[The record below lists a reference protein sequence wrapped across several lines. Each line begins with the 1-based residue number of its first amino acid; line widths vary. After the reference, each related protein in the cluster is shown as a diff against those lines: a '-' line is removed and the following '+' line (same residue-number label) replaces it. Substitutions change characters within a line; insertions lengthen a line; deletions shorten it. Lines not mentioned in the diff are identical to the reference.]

1 MGSMQKLIEVSK
13 IIQGKNIRTEC
24 DAEISE
30 LAESIEKQGLINP
43 ILVQKLESGQ
53 YEVIAGHRRFEA
65 VKRLGLPY
73 IECNIVEDDLSEKE
87 VILTQI
93 AENVQRKN
101 MSAFELCKT
110 FDYLKEKLHI
120 NQKAI
125 AKMFGKSDV
134 WVTNQYQ
141 ALRMLETEYGKD
153 IPEDEKKKSYA
164 DIKKDVAAKMGKDV
178 TFIYCR
184 GMKVKVVGHTY
195 TFFCADNAAENALMD
210 FINNRKSL

>member
-1 MGSMQKLIEVSK
+1 MQKLIEVTK
-13 IIQGKNIRTEC
+13 IKQGKNIRFEC

-30 LAESIEKQGLINP
+30 LADSIEKQGLINP
-43 ILVQKLESGQ
+43 ILVRKTDEG

-73 IECNIVEDDLSEKE
+73 IECNIVEDELSEKE
-87 VILTQI
+87 IILTQI

-101 MSAFELCKT
+101 MSAYELVETFE
-110 FDYLKEKLHI
+110 DLKNRLHI

-141 ALRMLETEYGKD
+141 ALRTLEAEYGKD
-153 IPEDEKKKSYA
+153 IPDEEKKKTTA
-164 DIKKDVAAKMGKDV
+164 QIRKDAREKMGRTQELIFCKG
-178 TFIYCR
+178 F
-184 GMKVKVVGHTY
+184 KVKVVGHTY
-195 TFFCADNAAENALMD
+195 TISCVDNAAENALRE
-210 FINNRKSL
+210 FIGRRR

>member
-1 MGSMQKLIEVSK
+1 MLKLIEVTK

-73 IECNIVEDDLSEKE
+73 IECNIIEDDLSEKE

-101 MSAFELCKT
+101 MSAFELCET

-125 AKMFGKSDV
+125 AKMFGKSDT

-141 ALRMLETEYGKD
+141 AVRALESEYGKD
-153 IPEDEKKKSYA
+153 HIPEEEKKKTVA
-164 DIKKDVAAKMGKDV
+164 EVKKDVAAKMNKDV
-178 TFIYCR
+178 EYIYCK
-184 GMKVKVVGHTY
+184 GFKVKVVGHTY
-195 TFFCADNAAENALMD
+195 TISCVDNAAENALRE
-210 FINNRKSL
+210 FIGHRK

>member
-1 MGSMQKLIEVSK
+1 MQKLIEVSK
-13 IIQGKNIRTEC
+13 IIQGRNIRTEC

-65 VKRLGLPY
+65 VKRIGLPY

-87 VILTQI
+87 IILTQI

-101 MSAFELCKT
+101 MSAFELCET

-153 IPEDEKKKSYA
+153 IPEDDRRQNCFLERVQTSYR
-164 DIKKDVAAKMGKDV
+164 IKLKP
-178 TFIYCR
+178 
-184 GMKVKVVGHTY
+184 
-195 TFFCADNAAENALMD
+195 L
-210 FINNRKSL
+210 

>member
-1 MGSMQKLIEVSK
+1 MDKIKAFFQNKIVKLVAWIVLALDVVVL
-13 IIQGKNIRTEC
+13 IIGGATS
-24 DAEISE
+24 AEI
-30 LAESIEKQGLINP
+30 G
-43 ILVQKLESGQ
+43 SG
-53 YEVIAGHRRFEA
+53 A

-73 IECNIVEDDLSEKE
+73 IECNVVEDDLSEKE

-101 MSAFELCKT
+101 MSAFELCET

-153 IPEDEKKKSYA
+153 IPEDEKKKSCA
-164 DIKKDVAAKMGKDV
+164 DIKKDIAAKMGKSV
-178 TFIYCR
+178 EWIYCK

-195 TFFCADNAAENALMD
+195 TLFPTDNKAENALRK
-210 FINNRKSL
+210 FIEGRK

>member
-1 MGSMQKLIEVSK
+1 MQKLIEVTK
-13 IIQGKNIRTEC
+13 IKQGKNIRFEC

-30 LAESIEKQGLINP
+30 LADSIEKQGLINP
-43 ILVQKLESGQ
+43 ILVRKTDEG

-73 IECNIVEDDLSEKE
+73 IECNIVEDELSEKE
-87 VILTQI
+87 IILTQI

-101 MSAFELCKT
+101 MSTYELVETFE
-110 FDYLKEKLHI
+110 DLKNRLHI

-141 ALRMLETEYGKD
+141 ALRTLEAEYGKD
-153 IPEDEKKKSYA
+153 IPDEEKKKTVA
-164 DIKKDVAAKMGKDV
+164 QIRKDASERMGKSAELI
-178 TFIYCR
+178 FCK
-184 GMKVKVVGHTY
+184 GFKVKVVGHTY
-195 TFFCADNAAENALMD
+195 TISCVDNAAENALRE
-210 FINNRKSL
+210 FIGRRR

>member
-1 MGSMQKLIEVSK
+1 MLKSIEVSK
-13 IIQGKNIRTEC
+13 IKQGKNIRTEC
-24 DAEISE
+24 DAEIHE

-43 ILVQKLESGQ
+43 ILVQKLPSGD

-65 VKRLGLPY
+65 VKRIGLPY
-73 IECNIVEDDLSEKE
+73 IECNVVEDDLSERE

-101 MSAFELCKT
+101 MSAFELVET
-110 FDYLKEKLHI
+110 FNYLKDKLHI
-120 NQKAI
+120 NQKLI

-141 ALRMLETEYGKD
+141 AVRMLEAEYGKD
-153 IPEDEKKKSYA
+153 IPEDEKKKTVA
-164 DIKKDVAAKMGKDV
+164 EVKKDIAQKMGKGV
-178 TFIYCR
+178 EWIYCK

-195 TFFCADNAAENALMD
+195 TLFPTDNKAENAL
-210 FINNRKSL
+210 RKFLESRK

>member
-1 MGSMQKLIEVSK
+1 MQKLIEVSK

-101 MSAFELCKT
+101 MSAFELCET

-164 DIKKDVAAKMGKDV
+164 DIKKDVAAKMGKSV
-178 TFIYCR
+178 EWIYCK

-195 TFFCADNAAENALMD
+195 TLFPTDNKAENALRK
-210 FINNRKSL
+210 FIEGRK

>member
-1 MGSMQKLIEVSK
+1 MLKSIEVSK
-13 IIQGKNIRTEC
+13 IKQGKNIRTEC
-24 DAEISE
+24 DAEIHE

-43 ILVQKLESGQ
+43 ILVQKLENGQ

-65 VKRLGLPY
+65 VKRIGLPY
-73 IECNIVEDDLSEKE
+73 IECNVVEDDLSERE

-101 MSAFELCKT
+101 MSAFELVET
-110 FDYLKEKLHI
+110 FEDLKNRLHI
-120 NQKAI
+120 NQKLI

-141 ALRMLETEYGKD
+141 AVRMLEAEYGKD
-153 IPEDEKKKSYA
+153 IPEEEKKKSVA
-164 DIKKDVAAKMGKDV
+164 EVKKDIAAKMGKGV
-178 TFIYCR
+178 EWIYCK

-195 TFFCADNAAENALMD
+195 TLFPTDNKAENALRK
-210 FINNRKSL
+210 FIEGRK

>member
-87 VILTQI
+87 IILTQI

-153 IPEDEKKKSYA
+153 IPEDEKKKSCA
-164 DIKKDVAAKMGKDV
+164 DIKKDVAAKMGKSENGSIV
-178 TFIYCR
+178 IFQKLTISMIYSR
-184 GMKVKVVGHTY
+184 AVVPLLKLRL
-195 TFFCADNAAENALMD
+195 CD
-210 FINNRKSL
+210 KSIKTIFVMT

>member
-1 MGSMQKLIEVSK
+1 MLKSIEVSK
-13 IIQGKNIRTEC
+13 KKKKKNIRSEC
-24 DAEISE
+24 DAEIHE

-43 ILVQKLESGQ
+43 ILVQKLSDGR

-65 VKRLGLPY
+65 VKRIGLPY

-101 MSAFELCKT
+101 MSAFELVET
-110 FDYLKEKLHI
+110 FEDLKNRLHI
-120 NQKAI
+120 NQKLI

-141 ALRMLETEYGKD
+141 AVRMLEAEYGKD
-153 IPEDEKKKSYA
+153 HIPEDEKKKTVGQVKS
-164 DIKKDVAAKMGKDV
+164 DIAKKMGKEPEWI
-178 TFIYCR
+178 FCK

-195 TFFCADNAAENALMD
+195 TLFPTDNEAENALRK
-210 FINNRKSL
+210 FIESRK

>member
-1 MGSMQKLIEVSK
+1 MLKSIEVSK
-13 IIQGKNIRTEC
+13 IIQGKNIRSEC
-24 DAEISE
+24 DAEIHE

-93 AENVQRKN
+93 AENVHRKN
-101 MSAFELCKT
+101 MSAFELVET
-110 FDYLKEKLHI
+110 FEDLKNRFHLD
-120 NQKAI
+120 QRVI
-125 AKMFGKSDV
+125 AKMFGKSDS
-134 WVTNQYQ
+134 WVSNQYQ
-141 ALRMLETEYGKD
+141 AVRMLEVEYGKD
-153 IPEDEKKKSYA
+153 HIPEDEKKKSVA
-164 DIKKDVAAKMGKDV
+164 KVKKDIAAKMGKDI

-184 GMKVKVVGHTY
+184 GMKIKVVGHTY
-195 TFFCADNAAENALMD
+195 TFFCADNVAENALMD

>member
-1 MGSMQKLIEVSK
+1 MLKSIEVSK
-13 IIQGKNIRTEC
+13 IKQGKNIRTEC
-24 DAEISE
+24 DAEICE

-43 ILVQKLESGQ
+43 ILVQKLENGQ

-65 VKRLGLPY
+65 VKRIGLPY
-73 IECNIVEDDLSEKE
+73 IECNVVEDDLSERE

-101 MSAFELCKT
+101 MSAFELVET
-110 FDYLKEKLHI
+110 FDYLKDKLHI
-120 NQKAI
+120 NQKLI

-141 ALRMLETEYGKD
+141 AVRMLEAEYGKD
-153 IPEDEKKKSYA
+153 IPEEEKKKTVA
-164 DIKKDVAAKMGKDV
+164 EVKKDIAQKMGKGV
-178 TFIYCR
+178 EWIYCK

-195 TFFCADNAAENALMD
+195 TLFPTDNKAENAL
-210 FINNRKSL
+210 RKFLESRK

>member
-1 MGSMQKLIEVSK
+1 MQKLIEVTK
-13 IIQGKNIRTEC
+13 IIQGKNIRFEC

-87 VILTQI
+87 IILTQI

-101 MSAFELCKT
+101 MSAFELVEV
-110 FDYLKEKLHI
+110 FEDLKNRLHV

-141 ALRMLETEYGKD
+141 ALRTLEAEYGKD
-153 IPEDEKKKSYA
+153 IPDEEKKKTVA
-164 DIKKDVAAKMGKDV
+164 QIKKDAAAKMGKNV
-178 TFIYCR
+178 ELIFCK

-195 TFFCADNAAENALMD
+195 TLFPTDNKAENALRK
-210 FINNRKSL
+210 FIESRK

>member
-1 MGSMQKLIEVSK
+1 MLKSIEVSK
-13 IIQGKNIRTEC
+13 IIQGKNIRSEC
-24 DAEISE
+24 DAEIHE

-43 ILVQKLESGQ
+43 ILVQKLENGQ

-65 VKRLGLPY
+65 VKRIGLPY
-73 IECNIVEDDLSEKE
+73 IECNILEDDLSEKE

-101 MSAFELCKT
+101 MSAFELVET
-110 FDYLKEKLHI
+110 FEDLKNRLHI
-120 NQKAI
+120 NQKLI

-141 ALRMLETEYGKD
+141 AVRMLEAEYGKD
-153 IPEDEKKKSYA
+153 HIPEDEKKKSVA
-164 DIKKDVAAKMGKDV
+164 EVKKDIAAKMGKEPEWI
-178 TFIYCR
+178 FCK

-195 TFFCADNAAENALMD
+195 TLFPTDNKAENALRK
-210 FINNRKSL
+210 FIEGRK

>member
-1 MGSMQKLIEVSK
+1 MQKLIEVSK
-13 IIQGKNIRTEC
+13 IIQGKNIRSEC

-53 YEVIAGHRRFEA
+53 YEVIAGHRCFEA

-73 IECNIVEDDLSEKE
+73 IECNVVEDDLSEKE
-87 VILTQI
+87 IILTQI

-101 MSAFELCKT
+101 MSAFELCET

-153 IPEDEKKKSYA
+153 IPEDEKKKTVA
-164 DIKKDVAAKMGKDV
+164 QVKKDIAAKMGKDV
-178 TFIYCR
+178 EWIYCK
-184 GMKVKVVGHTY
+184 GMKVKVVGHTC
-195 TFFCADNAAENALMD
+195 TLFPTDNKAENALRK
-210 FINNRKSL
+210 FIEGRK